1 MTHFFP
7 TAPRRRALPAVAT
20 ALLLAAAAVPAHAVS
35 GDARPGDWLRL
46 TVTRGTG
53 QSGETRSAVLL
64 CAPPQGHS
72 RAAEACGQL
81 AAADGDPARLAP
93 RPGAICAMLYAP
105 VTARASGRWGGQPVE
120 FSQTYGND
128 CELEALTGAVFALDK
143 TDAGDGTDLAGGA
156 DAAGVAGL
164 ADLAGLVDLTD
175 LADLTGAGAETPGM

>member
-1 MTHFFP
+1 MTHFLP
-7 TAPRRRALPAVAT
+7 GAPRRRALPAAVA
-20 ALLLAAAAVPAHAVS
+20 AVLLLAAAAVPAHAAS

-128 CELEALTGAVFALDK
+128 CELEALTGAVFALDR
-143 TDAGDGTDLAGGA
+143 TDAGAGTDLAGAVGPA
-156 DAAGVAGL
+156 DMT
-164 ADLAGLVDLTD
+164 GLVD
-175 LADLTGAGAETPGM
+175 LADLTGVGAETSGR